1 MATDQKLST
10 LVESQLPSFLLEEGP
25 KFVSFI
31 KAYYEWL
38 ETSGQAT
45 DALKNL
51 IVNQDLDT
59 TNLNQFY
66 EYFRREVLSEFPENV
81 LADKRLLAKRIKD
94 LYRAKGTQQAH
105 RLLFRLLYNE
115 EIEFYDPSRNIL
127 KTSDGRWVK
136 QNSIRLGAP
145 LTGQAENL
153 SGQIVIGQ
161 QSGAS
166 AKVESIITTRESG
179 VEVKELFL
187 GEISG
192 TFIDLE
198 TVSNQA
204 NTISGVI
211 VNSVGPLK
219 NITIPDFRFS
229 RGGSGHVR
237 GDRVSFTSASGS
249 GATGFV
255 TSTNDRGTTF
265 TIQDGGSG
273 YRVANTIVTLFG
285 GQGFD
290 GEITVT
296 SISNPEV
303 VFRYTDTIQGLS
315 DTPIGFGPTYS
326 SNSGIV
332 SANLASS
339 NAFTTLSVALG
350 TLSTT
355 VGTINSISVIA
366 GNYNALPGISAVD
379 LEIALLELPDG
390 SGGVKGKNAVIV
402 PVPIPGAIETASV
415 IVPGARYNAADPV
428 TITNLTRTGTVP
440 GLGNPVISGVIE
452 NPGKYIDTK
461 GFLSWDQ
468 FLQDG
473 NYYQIFSYVIKSD
486 LALKTY
492 RNLVNKLVHP
502 AGTRFFGQVNI
513 EDIVDLSADIDTE
526 VFITTNLIG
535 GANGIPSILSTL
547 TFGLISEFS
556 RTLPTQS
563 ITSTEL
569 FGLIQVLP
577 AISPTPITSTTVFS
591 NNAQLNFTIDT
602 LSITPTLT
610 FGDLNWNFA
619 FTINSINPTITFGT
633 SLIIKSISPQAI
645 APTTIV
651 SNNHV
656 LVFLVDP
663 VAIAS
668 TVSFNGNQLNFE
680 YDVPS
685 IAATTFV
692 SSNNVLLLLGTGTV
706 SVSNNNTITTYLG
719 QPISTYLNN
728 EIVIFGT
735 PFTVIG
741 NNTIFTSEVASGTTI
756 EIQDLDPGVSGIT
769 TYIVNTVFS
778 NTSLSINTP
787 FVGGSMANGIFR
799 YSQS

>member
-38 ETSGQAT
+38 ETTNQAT

-66 EYFRREVLSEFPENV
+66 DYFRREVLSEFPENV
-81 LADKRLLAKRIKD
+81 LADKRLLAKQIKD

-136 QNSIRLGAP
+136 QNSIRLGFP

-153 SGQIVIGQ
+153 VNEIVVGQE
-161 QSGAS
+161 SGAS
-166 AKVESIITTRESG
+166 AKVESVVTTRESG

-187 GEISG
+187 SEISG
-192 TFIDLE
+192 TFFDLE

-204 NTISGVI
+204 NTFSGVI

-219 NITIPDFRFS
+219 SITIPDFRFS

-255 TSTNDRGTTF
+255 TSTSDSVTTF
-265 TIQDGGSG
+265 VIQNGGSG
-273 YRVANTIVTLFG
+273 YRIGNNTVVTLFG

-290 GEITVT
+290 GEVTVT
-296 SISNPEV
+296 SISNPEI
-303 VFRYTDTIQGLS
+303 VFRYSDTIQGLS

-332 SANLASS
+332 SANLASA
-339 NAFTTLSVALG
+339 NAFTALSAALG

-366 GNYNALPGISAVD
+366 GNYFTLPGVSAVD

-390 SGGVKGKNAVIV
+390 SGGIKGKNAVIV
-402 PVPIPGAIETASV
+402 PLSIPGAIQTASV
-415 IVPGARYNAADPV
+415 LVPGARYNAADPV
-428 TITNLTRTGTVP
+428 TIANLSRTGTIA
-440 GLGNPVISGVIE
+440 GLGNPVISGVVE
-452 NPGKYIDTK
+452 NAGKYIDTK

-486 LALKTY
+486 QAIKTY

-502 AGTRFFGQVNI
+502 AGTKFFGQVDI
-513 EDIVDLSADIDTE
+513 EDTIDLSGDIDTE
-526 VFITTNLIG
+526 AFILTNLIG
-535 GANGIPSILSTL
+535 GANGISSILSTI
-547 TFGLISEFS
+547 TFGLPVFS
-556 RTLPTQS
+556 RTLPVES
-563 ITSTEL
+563 ITTTVI
-569 FGLIQVLP
+569 FGPTVVLR
-577 AISPTPITSTTVFS
+577 AISPASILSTAAISGNTELIF
-591 NNAQLNFTIDT
+591 NIDPEPV
-602 LSITPTLT
+602 LSTLT

-619 FTINSINPTITFGT
+619 FTLNSIDPTVTFGT
-633 SLIIKSISPQAI
+633 SLLIKSISPVSIEPTAI
-645 APTTIV
+645 LSP
-651 SNNHV
+651 NNV
-656 LVFLVDP
+656 LVMFVDP
-663 VAIAS
+663 VSLTS
-668 TVSFNGNQLNFE
+668 TISFNGNQLNFE

-685 IAATTFV
+685 LDITTVF
-692 SSNNVLLLLGTGTV
+692 SPNTLLLVLGTGTV
-706 SVSNNNTITTYLG
+706 SVSNNNTVTTYLDE
-719 QPISTYLNN
+719 PISNYLNN

-741 NNTIFTSEVASGTTI
+741 NNTIFTVELSSGAVI
-756 EIQDLDPGVSGIT
+756 EIQDLDPGVTGNT

-778 NTSLSINTP
+778 NTSLSITTP
-787 FVGGSMANGIFR
+787 FVGGALANGIFR
-799 YSQS
+799 YTQS